1 MFPKKMHYGLR
12 LLLTLSGLAE
22 GNYLGVAEVAE
33 RENISLKFLEA
44 IAVALRKG
52 HIVNVRRGAGGGYQL
67 AKPLKEI
74 SLYEIV
80 LLLDEKL
87 DKTIATDGSNTEK
100 AVGRFLLS
108 VRNDYGRLLRRVTLE
123 KLHNYFTEENES
135 IMYYI

>member
-1 MFPKKMHYGLR
+1 MFPKKVHYGLR
-12 LLLTLSGLAE
+12 FLLTLSGLAE
-22 GNYLGVAEVAE
+22 GSHLGVAEIAE
-33 RENISLKFLEA
+33 REDLSVKFLEA

-52 HIVNVRRGAGGGYQL
+52 NVVNVRRGAGGGYSL

-74 SLYEIV
+74 TLYEIV
-80 LLLDEKL
+80 ILLDEKL
-87 DKTIATDGSNTEK
+87 DKTIATEGSNTEK

-123 KLHNYFTEENES
+123 KLHNYFAEENEN

>member
-1 MFPKKMHYGLR
+1 MFPKKVHYGLR
-12 LLLTLSGLAE
+12 FLLTLSGLAE
-22 GNYLGVAEVAE
+22 GSHLGVAEIAE
-33 RENISLKFLEA
+33 REGLSVKFLEA

-52 HIVNVRRGAGGGYQL
+52 NIVNVRRGAGGGYSL
-67 AKPLKEI
+67 ARPLNEI
-74 SLYEIV
+74 TLYEIV

-87 DKTIATDGSNTEK
+87 DKTIATEGRTTEK

-123 KLHNYFTEENES
+123 KLRNYFAEENES

>member
-1 MFPKKMHYGLR
+1 MFPKKVHYGLR
-12 LLLTLSGLAE
+12 FLLTLSGLAE
-22 GNYLGVAEVAE
+22 GSHLGVAEIAE
-33 RENISLKFLEA
+33 RERLSVKFLEA

-52 HIVNVRRGAGGGYQL
+52 NIVNVRRGAGGGYSL

-74 SLYEIV
+74 TLYEIV

-87 DKTIATDGSNTEK
+87 DKTIATEGSTTEK
-100 AVGRFLLS
+100 AVGRFLTS

-123 KLHNYFTEENES
+123 KLRNYFAEENES